1 MATMQGITGK
11 LSGKMGA
18 AVFRIRKGDQI
29 VTQYNPVVSNPNTA
43 GQQEK
48 RAAFKLMSQL
58 GAVMAPAFGALDKPA
73 AGSKGA
79 GTARNRF
86 FQLNYPKIEVEKN
99 QEGVIAKIPMEEIK
113 LTDSFRE
120 YGYINSFGNM
130 DPATDQGSITT
141 EIVLATGSRVKKGKV
156 ALVGYGSMAV
166 ATTPTLIQVVDVPV
180 VGESITY
187 TFENLDPGKYTVLTY
202 GLIPT
207 GEGASRLDLDNIHTP
222 DDEDFIAQVDLTAAV
237 RDGLIA
243 ETMTIGANV
252 TLV

>member
-1 MATMQGITGK
+1 MQGITGK

-73 AGSKGA
+73 SGSKGA

-86 FQLNYPKIEVEKN
+86 FQLNYPQIEVEKT
-99 QEGVIAKIPMEEIK
+99 QEGAIAKVPMEQIK

-120 YGYINSFGNM
+120 M
-130 DPATDQGSITT
+130 GSILAASRQG
-141 EIVLATGSRVKKGKV
+141 EINVTISLAAGSRVKTGKV
-156 ALVGYGSMAV
+156 ALVGYGSMSV
-166 ATTPTLIQVVDVPV
+166 VKSPILIQVVDVPASN
-180 VGESITY
+180 GTIEY
-187 TFENLDPGKYTVLTY
+187 TFNDIEPGDYTVLAY
-202 GLIPT
+202 GLVPT
-207 GEGASRLDLDNIHTP
+207 GEGASKIDLDNIHTP
-222 DDEDFIAQVDLTAAV
+222 DDENFIAQVDLSNAV
-237 RDGLIA
+237 REGLIA
-243 ETMTIGANV
+243 ETMTIGANTSV
-252 TLV
+252 AE

>member
-1 MATMQGITGK
+1 MQGITGK

-79 GTARNRF
+79 GTPRNRF
-86 FQLNYPKIEVEKN
+86 FQLNYGKVQIVKD
-99 QEGVIAKIPMEEIK
+99 QEGVLAKIPMQDVK

-120 YGYINSFGNM
+120 FG
-130 DPATDQGSITT
+130 
-141 EIVLATGSRVKKGKV
+141 EISAASSNGVVAVTIELAPGSRVKSGKV
-156 ALVGYGSMAV
+156 VLVGYGTMSV
-166 ATTPTLIQVVDVPV
+166 TKSPSLIQVVDVPAV
-180 VGESITY
+180 DGTIEYS
-187 TFENLDPGKYTVLTY
+187 FENLDPGNYTILAY

-207 GEGASRLDLDNIHTP
+207 GAGASRIDLDNIHTP
-222 DDEDFIAQVDLTAAV
+222 DDEGFIAQVDLAAAV

-243 ETMTIGANV
+243 ETMTIGENT
-252 TLV
+252 TLAE

>member
-99 QEGVIAKIPMEEIK
+99 QDGVIAKVPLEDIK

-120 YGYINSFGNM
+120 FGTM
-130 DPATDQGSITT
+130 TLSPGAGTVSVDIEMAAG
-141 EIVLATGSRVKKGKV
+141 GRVKTGKV
-156 ALVGYGSMAV
+156 ALVGYGSMSV
-166 ATTPTLIQVVDVPV
+166 VKTPTLIQVVDVPIDGNV
-180 VGESITY
+180 ISY
-187 TFENLDPGKYTVLTY
+187 SFENLEPGDYTVLAY
-202 GLIPT
+202 GLIPL
-207 GEGASRLDLDNIHTP
+207 EQGAGRIDLDNIHTP
-222 DDEDFIAQVDLTAAV
+222 DDEDFIAQVDLSAAV

-243 ETMTIGANV
+243 ETMTIGANTTV
-252 TLV
+252 AE

>member
-1 MATMQGITGK
+1 MQGITGK

-86 FQLNYPKIEVEKN
+86 FQLNYPKIEVDKDK
-99 QEGVIAKIPMEEIK
+99 EGVIAKIPMNEVK

-120 YGYINSFGNM
+120 YGSMEVQSGTNSVMVDITMAAGN
-130 DPATDQGSITT
+130 
-141 EIVLATGSRVKKGKV
+141 RVKTGKV
-156 ALVGYGSMAV
+156 ALVGYGSMSV
-166 ATTPTLIQVVDVPV
+166 VKSPTLIQVVDVPV
-180 VGESITY
+180 DETVISYEFSDL
-187 TFENLDPGKYTVLTY
+187 EPGNYTVLSY
-202 GLIPT
+202 GLIPL
-207 GEGASRLDLDNIHTP
+207 EQGASRIDLDNIHTP
-222 DDEDFIAQVDLTAAV
+222 NDENFIAQVDLSAAV

-252 TLV
+252 VVPQE